1 MKSSATFSSVNP
13 STLSQIKAGSTT
25 KKKLGSSATTRTVQ
39 GKAGKFA
46 ITETSHKFEESGVAK
61 KKKNYVMFQSKLG
74 TEKQQGLTQIRAAQP
89 KPRKVDTIIQ
99 TRKKKEYLDNFQ
111 YKETKDIK
119 NNDPRKESFVR
130 HRRLGEPVGGTY
142 EQKTFTKRSSTN
154 RGSGPSLY
162 SSTTTRTTRT
172 SGAPKTTSSFVQNNT
187 SISTPIFELPE
198 SISSLVQ
205 ETSSST
211 TSLEPSA
218 VPTLS
223 SVVQRTTSTSR
234 SSAVPKTVSTVVR
247 SSSSSRT
254 SSKPSGVPKTVSSV
268 VRSSSSSRTSSK
280 TSGVPKKV
288 SSVVR
293 TSSSR
298 TSSRTSGAPKTVSSV
313 VRTSSSRTSSKT
325 SGAPKIVSSVVR
337 TSSSTTSSGPRTKTV
352 PAKSQNYRAQIK
364 KFSTST
370 QVKGALTKP
379 APTSGTRSYTI
390 KTASSKF
397 SSRSQSAGKG
407 RL

>member
-1 MKSSATFSSVNP
+1 
-13 STLSQIKAGSTT
+13 
-25 KKKLGSSATTRTVQ
+25 
-39 GKAGKFA
+39 
-46 ITETSHKFEESGVAK
+46 
-61 KKKNYVMFQSKLG
+61 MFQSKLG

-254 SSKPSGVPKTVSSV
+254 SSK
-268 VRSSSSSRTSSK
+268 

>member
-211 TSLEPSA
+211 TSIEPSA

-234 SSAVPKTVSTVVR
+234 SSAVPKTVST
-247 SSSSSRT
+247 
-254 SSKPSGVPKTVSSV
+254 V

>member
-1 MKSSATFSSVNP
+1 M
-13 STLSQIKAGSTT
+13 
-25 KKKLGSSATTRTVQ
+25 
-39 GKAGKFA
+39 
-46 ITETSHKFEESGVAK
+46 
-61 KKKNYVMFQSKLG
+61 
-74 TEKQQGLTQIRAAQP
+74 
-89 KPRKVDTIIQ
+89 
-99 TRKKKEYLDNFQ
+99 
-111 YKETKDIK
+111 
-119 NNDPRKESFVR
+119 
-130 HRRLGEPVGGTY
+130 
-142 EQKTFTKRSSTN
+142 
-154 RGSGPSLY
+154 
-162 SSTTTRTTRT
+162 
-172 SGAPKTTSSFVQNNT
+172 
-187 SISTPIFELPE
+187 
-198 SISSLVQ
+198 
-205 ETSSST
+205 
-211 TSLEPSA
+211 
-218 VPTLS
+218 PTLS

-280 TSGVPKKV
+280 TSGVPKK
-288 SSVVR
+288 
-293 TSSSR
+293 
-298 TSSRTSGAPKTVSSV
+298 VSSV

>member
-1 MKSSATFSSVNP
+1 MKSSATFSRVNP
-13 STLSQIKAGSTT
+13 STLSQIKSGSTT
-25 KKKLGSSATTRTVQ
+25 KKQVGSSATTRTVQ

-46 ITETSHKFEESGVAK
+46 ITETSQKFEESGVAK

-74 TEKQQGLTQIRAAQP
+74 TEKQQGLTQIRAPQP
-89 KPRKVDTIIQ
+89 KPRKVETIIQ

-142 EQKTFTKRSSTN
+142 EEKTFTKRTSTN
-154 RGSGPSLY
+154 KGSGPSLY
-162 SSTTTRTTRT
+162 STKTTRTTRT
-172 SGAPKTTSSFVQNNT
+172 SGAPKTTSSFVKSTT
-187 SISTPIFELPE
+187 STSTPIFELPE
-198 SISSLVQ
+198 SLSSL
-205 ETSSST
+205 T
-211 TSLEPSA
+211 TSLESSA

-234 SSAVPKTVSTVVR
+234 TSSKSSAVPKTISTVVR

-280 TSGVPKKV
+280 TSGVPK
-288 SSVVR
+288 
-293 TSSSR
+293 
-298 TSSRTSGAPKTVSSV
+298 TVSSV

-325 SGAPKIVSSVVR
+325 SAVPKTVSTVVR

-352 PAKSQNYRAQIK
+352 PAKSQNYRAQVK
-364 KFSTST
+364 KFSTSS
-370 QVKGALTKP
+370 QVKGALVKP

>member
-1 MKSSATFSSVNP
+1 M
-13 STLSQIKAGSTT
+13 
-25 KKKLGSSATTRTVQ
+25 
-39 GKAGKFA
+39 
-46 ITETSHKFEESGVAK
+46 
-61 KKKNYVMFQSKLG
+61 
-74 TEKQQGLTQIRAAQP
+74 
-89 KPRKVDTIIQ
+89 
-99 TRKKKEYLDNFQ
+99 
-111 YKETKDIK
+111 
-119 NNDPRKESFVR
+119 
-130 HRRLGEPVGGTY
+130 
-142 EQKTFTKRSSTN
+142 
-154 RGSGPSLY
+154 
-162 SSTTTRTTRT
+162 
-172 SGAPKTTSSFVQNNT
+172 
-187 SISTPIFELPE
+187 
-198 SISSLVQ
+198 
-205 ETSSST
+205 
-211 TSLEPSA
+211 
-218 VPTLS
+218 PTLS

-268 VRSSSSSRTSSK
+268 VRSS
-280 TSGVPKKV
+280 
-288 SSVVR
+288 
-293 TSSSR
+293 
-298 TSSRTSGAPKTVSSV
+298 
-313 VRTSSSRTSSKT
+313 SSSRTSSKT